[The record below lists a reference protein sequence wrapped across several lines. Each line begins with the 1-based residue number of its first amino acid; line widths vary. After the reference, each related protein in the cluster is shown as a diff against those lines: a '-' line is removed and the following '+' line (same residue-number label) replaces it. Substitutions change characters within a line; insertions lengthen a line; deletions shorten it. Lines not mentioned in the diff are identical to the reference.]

1 MRHQKMA
8 AAAKESDLTQEVF
21 LPVPTD
27 AFRPSHSVMTIT
39 DEAAKVKFQ
48 AMRVAAGIAFDPE
61 RSNQFSPEP

>member
-8 AAAKESDLTQEVF
+8 AAAEESDLTQEVF

-27 AFRPSHSVMTIT
+27 PLRPCHAVMTIT
-39 DEAAKVKFQ
+39 DESAKVKFQ

-61 RSNQFSPEP
+61 GSNQFSPKP

>member
-1 MRHQKMA
+1 MA
-8 AAAKESDLTQEVF
+8 SAAEESDLTQEVL
-21 LPVPTD
+21 LPVPPN
-27 AFRPSHSVMTIT
+27 AFRPSHSVVPVT

>member
-1 MRHQKMA
+1 MA
-8 AAAKESDLTQEVF
+8 SAAEESDLTQEVF
-21 LPVPTD
+21 LPVPAD
-27 AFRPSHSVMTIT
+27 PLRPGHAVMTIT